1 MSLQTKP
8 IEELFLKLFKV
19 TVLIAMGLCLLAVIG
34 LAINVAYQ
42 SSKRPVEPAPAQ
54 KAPQKDVSLD
64 ELRKLL
70 EKQAQPKQPLE
81 SPAQPKPM
89 APSLRYLEEVT
100 RLYRC
105 SLEFGKNI
113 GAEIE
118 EQDNA
123 RAAENLENLRAQ
135 IENFAT
141 DPRRGDR
148 WVKSVTEF
156 TCTALGDPVII
167 SLRKEKKIGSV
178 FYPILNYHK
187 DTWDTIQNEIAAF
200 ERAERDRV
208 DSERQAEQER
218 IAQARTDAI
227 NSAIAAGI
235 AFGTFMLLAIYLL
248 LAKVET
254 NMREINQSIRAARQP

>member
-1 MSLQTKP
+1 MSLQTKQ

-42 SSKRPVEPAPAQ
+42 STKRPVEPEPAQ

-64 ELRKLL
+64 ELKKLL
-70 EKQAQPKQPLE
+70 EKQAQPKEAVE
-81 SPAQPKPM
+81 SPTRPKPM

-141 DPRRGDR
+141 DPRRGER
-148 WVKSVTEF
+148 WVKSVTDF
-156 TCTALGDPVII
+156 TCTALADPAII
-167 SLRKEKKIGSV
+167 AMRKEKKISSV
-178 FYPILNYHK
+178 FYPILNFHK
-187 DTWDTIQNEIAAF
+187 DTWDAIQNEIAAF
-200 ERAERDRV
+200 EQAERNRIDA
-208 DSERQAEQER
+208 ERQAEQER
-218 IAQARTDAI
+218 IAQARADAI

-254 NMREINQSIRAARQP
+254 NMREINQSIRSARQP